1 MPDEQTHRLAA
12 PIEQIAARE
21 SVVCR

>member
-12 PIEQIAARE
+12 LIEQIAARE